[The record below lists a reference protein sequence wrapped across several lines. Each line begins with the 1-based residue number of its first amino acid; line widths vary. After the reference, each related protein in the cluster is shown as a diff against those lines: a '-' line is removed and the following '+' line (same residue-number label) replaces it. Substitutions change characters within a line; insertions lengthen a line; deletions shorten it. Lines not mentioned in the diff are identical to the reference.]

1 MQRRQVKRVL
11 AVAVGAVV
19 VAFAVAFVKSRT
31 GPVAIAASE
40 FRESGVECSG
50 RVVGKVRFRVCEF
63 RPDSV
68 DLRLYWKDATGEQIG
83 DFARLRGVVR
93 SGGLELVLAMN
104 AGMYG
109 VDADST
115 PVGLYVEGGRELV
128 PLNLRDSTGGNF
140 YDLPNGVFYVAEGRA
155 MVLDSRDFAQLGV
168 RSAIA
173 TQSGPLLVKGG
184 AFPHGGYGP
193 NGPRQAPRNAVG
205 VRADGR
211 VVFVLAETPVNM
223 HELRV
228 ALRDQFGCTDALYLD
243 GAISELMV
251 GAESPSMRRYGGILA
266 IVKRNAE

>member
-1 MQRRQVKRVL
+1 VKRVL
-11 AVAVGAVV
+11 GVALVAGAVAVV
-19 VAFAVAFVKSRT
+19 VAFVKSRT
-31 GPVAIAASE
+31 GSLAIATSE

-50 RVVGKVRFRVCEF
+50 RVIGNARFRVCEF
-63 RPDSV
+63 HPDSV
-68 DLRLYWKDATGEQIG
+68 DVRLYWKDATGEQIG
-83 DFARLRGVVR
+83 DFARLREVVR
-93 SGGLELVLAMN
+93 GEGFELLLAMN

-109 VDADST
+109 ADADST

-140 YDLPNGVFYVAEGRA
+140 YDLPNGGFHVADGRA
-155 MVLDSRDFAQLGV
+155 AVMDARDFAQPGV
-168 RSAIA
+168 RSGIA
-173 TQSGPLLVKGG
+173 TQSGPLLVKRGS
-184 AFPHGGYGP
+184 FPHDGYGP

-251 GAESPSMRRYGGILA
+251 GSESPSLRRYGGILA
-266 IVKRNAE
+266 IVKRSVER